1 MDIEFVKK
9 EVPSFS
15 GVKNILNEDFSYSH
29 YFFSAYNHA
38 STDHDAFG

>member
-9 EVPSFS
+9 EVPS
-15 GVKNILNEDFSYSH
+15 VKNILNEDFSCSH

-38 STDHDAFG
+38 STDHDACG